1 MSAEET
7 LTVSKPAWAS
17 KGIIGSIVVI
27 LVSAFSAAKFFIPS
41 LRDIEIDTD
50 GLVSAITGALTLL
63 FGALA
68 LWGRIKAN
76 SPVHFV
82 NRKTVPGGE
91 FNPNA
96 EVRRAEAVH
105 KKIPYDP
112 RRKGGFGKGGYV
124 RLPALVAGALW
135 IGLFLL
141 IVFVA
146 GRVHANDTR
155 RNPDITITPDLTSWR
170 DETTPTWSG
179 FHGASFLAPSWSQ
192 KAECGG
198 VAYADWLKFSPP
210 VDARPFFVRLLFS
223 VRPWGEVGTD
233 KGKVRVDK
241 DGANASATY
250 RDGERPSKTDLMPQ
264 SAAVGMQGGADY

>member
-1 MSAEET
+1 MIPQIVGGILRHV
-7 LTVSKPAWAS
+7 LTVFGGSLVTKGFLDNEQLASGIGAILTILGLAW
-17 KGIIGSIVVI
+17 SIWQK
-27 LVSAFSAAKFFIPS
+27 S
-41 LRDIEIDTD
+41 RTRTE
-50 GLVSAITGALTLL
+50 
-63 FGALA
+63 
-68 LWGRIKAN
+68 
-76 SPVHFV
+76 
-82 NRKTVPGGE
+82 PGGE
-91 FNPNA
+91 FNDKA
-96 EVRRAEAVH
+96 EVRRATPVSSKA
-105 KKIPYDP
+105 PYDP

-124 RLPALVAGALW
+124 RLSALVAGALW

-141 IVFVA
+141 IVFVS
-146 GRVHANDTR
+146 GRVHANDAR
-155 RNPDITITPDLTSWR
+155 RNPDVTITPDLTSWR
-170 DETTPTWSG
+170 GETTPTWSG
-179 FHGASFLAPSWSQ
+179 FHGASFLTAPCRQ

-250 RDGERPSKTDLMPQ
+250 RDGERPSKTDLMPK